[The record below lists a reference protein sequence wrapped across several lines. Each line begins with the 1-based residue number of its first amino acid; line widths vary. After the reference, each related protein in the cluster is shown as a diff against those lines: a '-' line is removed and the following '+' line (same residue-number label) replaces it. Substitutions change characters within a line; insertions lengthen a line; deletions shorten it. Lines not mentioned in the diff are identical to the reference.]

1 MIISMK
7 NIIRMF
13 RYIPGE
19 KLRIFSIIV
28 FSIVGGLVNTIIPIL
43 FKNLINQI
51 SDAVTKNNFASIYK
65 VLFLIISIFL
75 VEQVILFF
83 KEKVSDTFRM
93 HVMTKLRLAVYPKIL
108 SLDIAYTEKHQP
120 GSILQKINQ
129 GIGEFVNWLFNL
141 SEWVGTVLT
150 TTLFILLVLWSRSIW
165 LGLIYTFTVVVMIY
179 LTKIKTIKQKPFMK
193 KANIYMEKFSGIL
206 SQTLSHLE
214 TIKTMSAE
222 KVTSNKFRKTNELV
236 KSERLKQ
243 FTVQRR
249 YNFLRDFIGAI
260 GVGLGLLCTVYLISK
275 NSFSLGDIFLV
286 ALYSRTLMNSIQ
298 PLGYL
303 VQHTSEVNFTS
314 SRLIDFLETE
324 PIIIDSKDAVKLDR
338 LNSFVFKNVTYDYP
352 EGKKGAVKSVSFDL
366 DSNKTIAL
374 VGPSGVGKSTLT
386 KLMLRFYEPTKGTI
400 QINNKDISAY
410 LQNNIRQRIGV
421 VMQDV
426 ALFNAS
432 ILENLQIAN
441 SNASKEQII
450 KAARQANAHEFIK
463 ELPKDYSTLVGER
476 GVKLS
481 GGQKQRIAIARAI
494 LKDPDLIILDEATSA
509 LDSESE
515 RLVQAGLSELLK
527 GRSALII
534 AHRLS
539 TVMHAD
545 EILVLQKGTVVE
557 RGTHQEL
564 MKYGGLYKK
573 LFEMQS
579 ASGKIKL

>member
-1 MIISMK
+1 MK
-7 NIIRMF
+7 NIFKMF
-13 RYIPGE
+13 RFIPGE
-19 KLRIFSIIV
+19 KLRIFSIII
-28 FSIVGGLVNTIIPIL
+28 FSIIGGLVNTVIPIL

-51 SDAVTKNNFASIYK
+51 SQATLRNNFEVVYK
-65 VLFLIISIFL
+65 ILLLIIAIFL
-75 VEQVILFF
+75 AEQVLLLF

-129 GIGEFVNWLFNL
+129 GIGDFVNWIFNL
-141 SEWVGTVLT
+141 SEWIGTLIT
-150 TTLFILLVLWSRSIW
+150 STIFILIVLWYQNIW

-179 LTKIKTIKQKPFMK
+179 ITKKKTISQKPYMK
-193 KANIYMEKFSGIL
+193 RANILQEKFSGKL
-206 SQTLSHLE
+206 NQTLSHLE

-222 KVTSNKFRKTNELV
+222 KITSVQFKKTNEQL
-236 KSERLKQ
+236 KNERLKQ
-243 FTVQRR
+243 FAVQRR

-260 GVGLGLLCTVYLISK
+260 GVGLGLLATTYLITK
-275 NSFSLGDIFLV
+275 KSFSAGDIFLV

-298 PLGYL
+298 PLGFL
-303 VQHTSEVNFTS
+303 VQQTSEVNFTS
-314 SRLIDFLETE
+314 SRLIDFLETA
-324 PIIIDSKDAVKLDR
+324 PIVSDRVESEKLEK
-338 LNSFVFKNVTYDYP
+338 LESLVFKNVTYDYP
-352 EGKKGAVKSVSFDL
+352 DGKKGAVRSVSFEI
-366 DSNKTIAL
+366 DSSKTVAL

-386 KLMLRFYEPTKGTI
+386 KLILRFYTPTKGHI
-400 QINNKDISAY
+400 ELNGNEIANYQ
-410 LQNNIRQRIGV
+410 QNSIRERIGV

-426 ALFNAS
+426 ALFNS
-432 ILENLQIAN
+432 TILENLQIAN
-441 SNASKEQII
+441 AKASKEQII
-450 KAARQANAHEFIK
+450 NAAKQANADEFIR
-463 ELPKDYSTLVGER
+463 ELPKGYKTLVGER

-515 RLVQAGLSELLK
+515 RLVQDGLQKLMK
-527 GRSALII
+527 NRSALVI

-545 EILVLQKGTVVE
+545 EILVLQKGTIVE

-564 MKYGGLYKK
+564 IKYGGLYKK

-579 ASGKIKL
+579 ASGKVRL